1 MIFWRLFF
9 GWLIQI
15 GPFALLCI
23 QPFAGQLRFPLRK
36 TVAVMLI
43 LFAGLAAAFALTG
56 CALHRASSSDPW
68 LFVKVNM
75 AFFVSLIFCFLWYL
89 YAVTASWPKKLFVFS
104 YVLSGAF
111 IITSISNAI
120 ATRLHMGRSDGL
132 PYLGCAPLILLL
144 AAAAF
149 LPVLFFVL
157 KRHYQIMADSFTNRE
172 SIYISTLSIVLC
184 VALSSGLICFGYLN
198 LYEPMNLLLYIA
210 LLISI
215 FAMHGICFKLLDIT
229 HEKMSAQRKYDE
241 LHCQLSLQVE
251 QYRRISNNM
260 EATRRMRHDLKH
272 HMITIQGFL
281 QGGNVKE
288 AEQYLDHY
296 LLVTKE
302 LEIPKLCDNAVVNT
316 VADYYRMLSAEQDI
330 CFSARIAIPAD
341 LAVQDIDLSVPIG
354 NLLENAFDAALLVE
368 GEARFIRFNMACFRK
383 MLAVTVDNGFNGTVK
398 MEAGRYLSTKDQHSG
413 FGLASVEAIAEK
425 YSGGVEFTHEA
436 EVFHSSV
443 MLGI

>member
-1 MIFWRLFF
+1 
-9 GWLIQI
+9 
-15 GPFALLCI
+15 
-23 QPFAGQLRFPLRK
+23 
-36 TVAVMLI
+36 MLI

-56 CALHRASSSDPW
+56 CALHRASASDPW

-316 VADYYRMLSAEQDI
+316 
-330 CFSARIAIPAD
+330 IAIPAD
-341 LAVQDIDLSVPIG
+341 LAVQDIDLSVLIG

-368 GEARFIRFNMACFRK
+368 GEARFIRFNMACFGK

>member
-1 MIFWRLFF
+1 M
-9 GWLIQI
+9 
-15 GPFALLCI
+15 
-23 QPFAGQLRFPLRK
+23 
-36 TVAVMLI
+36 
-43 LFAGLAAAFALTG
+43 
-56 CALHRASSSDPW
+56 
-68 LFVKVNM
+68 
-75 AFFVSLIFCFLWYL
+75 

-111 IITSISNAI
+111 IITSVSNAI
-120 ATRLHMGRSDGL
+120 ATRLYWGRIDGL

-157 KRHYQIMADSFTNRE
+157 KRHYPIMADSFTNRE

-316 VADYYRMLSAEQDI
+316 
-330 CFSARIAIPAD
+330 IAIPAD
-341 LAVQDIDLSVPIG
+341 LAVQDIDLSVLIG

-368 GEARFIRFNMACFRK
+368 GEARFIRFNMACFGK